1 MRRLP
6 FLLLFLFFVGNHK
19 GHATVLQVPDPY
31 PLIQAALDACA
42 DGDTVLVAPGHY
54 HERLVIPDRNLTL
67 GSHALITG
75 DTLFIRETIIDGDS
89 LGQVIRTSLGSYHNR
104 LVVNGFTIRG
114 AMNNQQSRGGG
125 IEIRDD
131 TDVALH
137 NLYFERNY
145 STWDGACIY
154 VVGTYDSPRVE
165 LLNIQGRDNQASSAV
180 FKLIEVV
187 AERTAILDGLRFSDL
202 SCGLL
207 YFMGGAD
214 TCIVRNVY
222 CSDGTCSTAIGAGTS
237 SSSADVYLEYDN
249 INVSRMQWQGS
260 RLLVLGGFAPAI
272 IKNIRLIDN
281 VRIGDREQ
289 DGHLLYSILRGC
301 SLVDSLIFRRNRGA
315 VVGATGGILK
325 SWAFPPNYEPVHGVI
340 SNLIMKD
347 NVLGDS
353 TYTPWGSVDRPA
365 MLTTEAYCFDGAM
378 VRNNTVIAT
387 PGPDSPAWGELAANL
402 IRTTTQL
409 TDSSTFRNMRF
420 ENNLV
425 IDRDDNESILHWAN
439 EGRCLFIGPN
449 YCDFFLADSLVFD
462 HNLQPNMC
470 TEEPYGGEF
479 SDGQD
484 VGSVFQVSNDWE
496 NDVAPPKYFLN
507 LIFRGNQDGGFRAR
521 DEVDL
526 RVSNVQ
532 MIDMHRQGL
541 DLQAQRVELDNVLID
556 GCESYAHIAVRSE
569 QMPLRLEVT
578 DSSVVRNC
586 TIINCTTP
594 YVVMAGLRYPDSDPG
609 PIVHFENCLFANN
622 QYDRFEALISN
633 YTGTPGWDPYVSGE
647 FNNCLLQEA
656 PDVGADNLIG
666 VDPLFDSVWG
676 APYLAVNSPCIDAG
690 TPGVLYNDVEDPG
703 QLGFALWPSQGTLR
717 NDIGVTGG
725 PLAAVI
731 DTNWVGIGSYAP
743 RIRLKDFALGSPY
756 PNPFNPV
763 TRIPFALTRPMPVRL
778 VVHNLLGQEV
788 AVLVD
793 RVLPAGTHQVAWRP
807 THLANGVYIMSL
819 AAGSRIESR
828 SIILL
833 K

>member
-6 FLLLFLFFVGNHK
+6 FLLLLLFFVGSRM
-19 GHATVLQVPDPY
+19 GHATVLQVPDSY
-31 PLIQAALDACA
+31 PLIQSAMDSCA

-54 HERLVIPDRNLTL
+54 HERLVIPNRDLTL
-67 GSHALITG
+67 GSHTLLTG
-75 DTLFIRETIIDGDS
+75 DTLFTRQTIIDGDS
-89 LGQVIRTSLGSYHNR
+89 LGQVIRASIGSYHNR
-104 LVVNGFTIRG
+104 LVINGFTIRG
-114 AMNNQQSRGGG
+114 GVGYQECGGG
-125 IEIRDD
+125 IDIRDD
-131 TDVALH
+131 SDVKLS
-137 NLYFERNY
+137 NLNFESNY
-145 STWDGACIY
+145 STSHGACIWIN
-154 VVGTYDSPRVE
+154 GALRVE
-165 LLNIQGRDNQASSAV
+165 MYNIQGSENHSLGPV
-180 FKLIEVV
+180 LKLIV
-187 AERTAILDGLRFSDL
+187 ANVGRTAILDGMRFNNL

-207 YFMGGAD
+207 GFGASTD
-214 TCIVRNVY
+214 TCIVRNVIA
-222 CSDGTCSTAIGAGTS
+222 SSTASRTLIGAGMGDATEGS
-237 SSSADVYLEYDN
+237 YQEYSN
-249 INVSRMQWQGS
+249 IIISNTQWQGS
-260 RLLVLGGFAPAI
+260 SLVSLGAFQPAI
-272 IKNIRLIDN
+272 VKNIQFHDN
-281 VRIGDREQ
+281 VRIGDRQQ
-289 DGHLLYSILRGC
+289 DGHLLYSIFRGC
-301 SLVDSLIFRRNRGA
+301 SLVDSLIFRGNRGA
-315 VVGATGGILK
+315 VVGATGGMLK
-325 SWAFPPNYEPVHGVI
+325 SWAFPPDFEPVHGI
-340 SNLIMKD
+340 IRNLIMED

-462 HNLQPNMC
+462 HNMQPNMC

-496 NDVAPPKYFLN
+496 NDVAPPKYFRN
-507 LIFRGNQDGGFRAR
+507 LVFRGNQDGGFRAR

-526 RVSNVQ
+526 RVRNVQ
-532 MIDMHRQGL
+532 MIDMYRQGL

-556 GCESYAHIAVRSE
+556 GCESYAPISVRSE

-656 PDVGADNLIG
+656 PDVGANNLIG

-690 TPGVLYNDVEDPG
+690 NPGVLYNDVEDPG
-703 QLGFALWPSQGTLR
+703 QLGLALWPSHGTLR

-725 PLAAVI
+725 PLAALI
-731 DTNWVGIGSYAP
+731 DTTWVGVSPYTP
-743 RIRLKDFALGSPY
+743 RIRPMGFTLGDPY

-763 TRIPFALTRPMPVRL
+763 TQIPFILHRPMFVHL
-778 VVHNLLGQEV
+778 SIHNLLGQEV

-793 RVLPAGTHQVAWRP
+793 RVLPAGTHHVTWRP
-807 THLANGVYIMSL
+807 IQSANGVYIMLL
-819 AAGSRIESR
+819 ASGTLTESR
-828 SIILL
+828 SVTLL